1 MAHRSCHIFCFQ
13 THFRSVQCKGLP
25 ASDDTSNSEKTSYH
39 DFEKNILLS
48 IFRTLYQ
55 HNLRLSFL
63 DYEPNL
69 WENIHLHFFQVQLDW
84 SCRNLS
90 LSTEHLF
97 WIRFH
102 RSAKWLS
109 LVCTWPSLCISI
121 LVFFLIFKLIVFN
134 KLNEN
139 VFITL
144 MKSKE
149 VKKIGNC
156 CCLVLFFIKFIELRF
171 VNR

>member
-1 MAHRSCHIFCFQ
+1 MYFAFKRTSCQ
-13 THFRSVQCKGLP
+13 LKSKDFRWAMTRATQKEQAATTLK
-25 ASDDTSNSEKTSYH
+25 SN
-39 DFEKNILLS
+39 LLN
-48 IFRTLYQ
+48 IFRKFYQ
-55 HNLRLSFL
+55 RNLRLSFL

-69 WENIHLHFFQVQLDW
+69 WDNIHLHFFQVQLDW

-102 RSAKWLS
+102 WCAKWLS

-121 LVFFLIFKLIVFN
+121 LVFFLILKLVVFN

-144 MKSKE
+144 MKSEE

-156 CCLVLFFIKFIELRF
+156 CCLVLFFIKFIELRCTQMY
-171 VNR
+171 